1 MEAPPRLKPSVG
13 WRRWRMRP
21 VLSLPDVDGWDEGG
35 DGPPLS
41 VAMNANI
48 NTWAIFAACRASKKK
63 EQRRRPRQR

>member
-1 MEAPPRLKPSVG
+1 
-13 WRRWRMRP
+13 MRP

-48 NTWAIFAACRASKKK
+48 NTWAMFAACRASKEK